1 MLAVTH
7 VVDPAVGEVT
17 RPVLDAMRDG
27 DPGLDGSHVTRNRG
41 VSSALRPAGCPARP
55 WLTRQPRT

>member
-7 VVDPAVGEVT
+7 VVDPAAAQVT

-27 DPGLDGSHVTRNRG
+27 RMLCGWV
-41 VSSALRPAGCPARP
+41 AL
-55 WLTRQPRT
+55 TT